1 MTKGTF
7 KREKTKL
14 ILLGLQHTFTM
25 FASTILVPKMLGLN
39 ISVAI
44 FMAGVETL
52 IFHAFTKGK
61 VPVFLGSSFE
71 YMPPLIIAA
80 SLYGMEYAL
89 GGVVL
94 CGLAYLLVSI
104 LVYFLGADKITNIFP
119 PVITGSIS
127 IALGLSLAS
136 HAIGLASSNWLLA
149 VITLLI
155 IVIINVYCKG
165 FTKLLSIIISLILV
179 YLLSIILTT
188 VNIATLV
195 DFSQVNKAAWFGIPQ
210 FTVAK
215 FNVESFMLVLP
226 YAICAIVDHIGD
238 VIVVGAVCDKNF
250 VKEPGIHRTLI
261 GDGVAMSFSALLGGP
276 PNATYSEN
284 IGVLALTQN
293 FNPKTIRIAALFAIV
308 LGFVPKLSALISVI
322 PDGIIGGISIMLFG
336 TISSMGVNQ
345 FVDNKVDFKNAKNI
359 IIVTLILILSIGGA
373 SVNFSIGNVK
383 VVVEGLGLAAIVG
396 VVLNLI
402 LPNKQ

>member
-1 MTKGTF
+1 
-7 KREKTKL
+7 
-14 ILLGLQHTFTM
+14 
-25 FASTILVPKMLGLN
+25 
-39 ISVAI
+39 
-44 FMAGVETL
+44 
-52 IFHAFTKGK
+52 
-61 VPVFLGSSFE
+61 
-71 YMPPLIIAA
+71 
-80 SLYGMEYAL
+80 MEYAL

-94 CGLAYLLVSI
+94 CGLAYLLMSI

-195 DFSQVNKAAWFGIPQ
+195 DFSQVNKATWFGIPQ

-215 FNVESFMLVLP
+215 FNVETFMLVLP

-238 VIVVGAVCDKNF
+238 VIVVGETYAKTIGKLTNRLFEYINEDYKRGNDIVIVPILRAGESMSNVVADKIPEALVVPISMRRNLKTLKPF
-250 VKEPGIHRTLI
+250 VAWSKFEEIRNPETKKVIITDPALETGGSILRTLDFAKKYGI
-261 GDGVAMSFSALLGGP
+261 RTDKIIIMSMFGDKKGIDRILQKYPDV
-276 PNATYSEN
+276 N
-284 IGVLALTQN
+284 IYLVHMA
-293 FNPKTIRIAALFAIV
+293 
-308 LGFVPKLSALISVI
+308 
-322 PDGIIGGISIMLFG
+322 DGIREDGYLLPYNGDTGDRLY
-336 TISSMGVNQ
+336 GVRENE
-345 FVDNKVDFKNAKNI
+345 FI
-359 IIVTLILILSIGGA
+359 
-373 SVNFSIGNVK
+373 
-383 VVVEGLGLAAIVG
+383 E
-396 VVLNLI
+396 
-402 LPNKQ
+402 